1 MRKGDKRRQ
10 DILFSAESLF
20 YLQGYERT
28 TIEDILE
35 KLNCSKGSF
44 YHHFESKMQVLEEI
58 ASARIHEGFEEFKRQ
73 ASTEG
78 LERLNNVLYFASP
91 FSAGD
96 VNFLSVLLSLF
107 LGKEGVDVQDR
118 MDAKRRELYFP
129 VLQGTLFSLREQRQA
144 FWHQDALPLLLW
156 ESHMALCHAIVL
168 KACASLK
175 SGDNMPAACLNLLH
189 AARFQWERLLDLP
202 YGSVRMIDAEELVD
216 TLSAAYGRLKHF
228 MPLADRAMQIEM
240 PGLNASVWDQ

>member
-10 DILFSAESLF
+10 DIMFSAENLF

-35 KLNCSKGSF
+35 TLSCSKGSF

-58 ASARIHEGFEEFKRQ
+58 ASSRINAGFEEFKRT
-73 ASTEG
+73 ADTDG
-78 LERLNNVLYFASP
+78 LGRLNDVLYFASP
-91 FSAGD
+91 FYGGD

-107 LGKEGVDVQDR
+107 LRQEGVIVQDR
-118 MDAKRRELYFP
+118 MDEKRRELYFP
-129 VLQGTLFSLREQRQA
+129 ILQKTLVSLREQGEA

-156 ESHMALCHAIVL
+156 ESHMALCHSIVL

-175 SGDNMPAACLNLLH
+175 NGDNMPAACLSLLH

-202 YGSVRMIDAEELVD
+202 YGSFRIIDAQELVD
-216 TLSAAYGRLKHF
+216 TLGTAYARLKHF
-228 MPLADRAMQIEM
+228 MPPEDRAMQIEM
-240 PGLNASVWDQ
+240 PGLNRTVWEQ